1 MSIESIVACRLNNN
15 SYTLWRW
22 GMDINVEAIQGWFSL
37 YAPNI
42 IGAILIFI
50 VGKWLSHR
58 IANLLSR
65 IMERRN
71 VDLALVHFLTN
82 LIYYTLLVL
91 VVVAAAG
98 RLGINTTSFL
108 TIIGA
113 AGLAVGLA
121 LKDSLSNFAAGVMLV
136 LFKPFTIG
144 DVVSAAGITA
154 KVEKI
159 TIFNTLFCSADN
171 QLIIVP
177 NNKIISDIITNIN
190 AKDTRRI
197 DLTVGISYSDD
208 MANTKE
214 ILEQLA
220 RDDDRILQ
228 DPAPTVAVAELAD
241 SSVNLV
247 FRPWVK
253 TADYWAVRF
262 DLTEKIKNRLDEA
275 GISIPFPQQDVHLF
289 VEKEEAAEV
298 MQ

>member
-1 MSIESIVACRLNNN
+1 MNIDLNAVW
-15 SYTLWRW
+15 LW
-22 GMDINVEAIQGWFSL
+22 VSAYSL
-37 YAPNI
+37 NI

-50 VGKWLSHR
+50 VGKWLSRR
-58 IANLLSR
+58 IANLLVK
-65 IMERRN
+65 I
-71 VDLALVHFLTN
+71 LAKNNIDQTLINFLAN
-82 LIYYTLLVL
+82 LTYYTLVVL

-136 LFKPFTIG
+136 LFKPFAIG
-144 DVVSAAGITA
+144 DVVSVAGITA
-154 KVEKI
+154 KVENI
-159 TIFNTLFCSADN
+159 NIFNTHFCSPDN

-190 AKDTRRI
+190 TKATRRV
-197 DLTVGISYSDD
+197 DLVVGISYGDD
-208 MANTKE
+208 MAQTKE
-214 ILEQLA
+214 ILSGLA
-220 RDDDRILQ
+220 KADSRILT
-228 DPAPTVAVAELAD
+228 DPAPTIAVAELAD

-253 TADYWAVRF
+253 TADYWDVKF
-262 DLTEKIKNRLDEA
+262 ELTEKIKNALDEA

-289 VEKEEAAEV
+289 VEKEESAKAA
-298 MQ
+298 

>member
-1 MSIESIVACRLNNN
+1 MNF
-15 SYTLWRW
+15 
-22 GMDINVEAIQGWFSL
+22 NVETFWDWVSMYSL
-37 YAPNI
+37 NI
-42 IGAILIFI
+42 IGAILIFL
-50 VGKWLSHR
+50 VGKWLARR
-58 IANLLSR
+58 IANLLAKLL
-65 IMERRN
+65 ERN
-71 VDLALVHFLTN
+71 NIDLTLVHFLTN
-82 LIYYTLLVL
+82 LTYYSLIVL

-136 LFKPFTIG
+136 LFRPFTIG
-144 DVVSAAGITA
+144 DVVSTAGITA

-159 TIFNTLFCSADN
+159 TIFNTLFCSPDN

-177 NNKIISDIITNIN
+177 NNKIISDIITNIT

-208 MANTKE
+208 MAKTKD
-214 ILEQLA
+214 ILIRLA
-220 RDDDRILQ
+220 KEESRILA

-253 TADYWAVRF
+253 TADYWDVRF
-262 DLTEKIKNRLDEA
+262 DLTERIKNRLDEA

-289 VEKEEAAEV
+289 VEKQESAQS
-298 MQ
+298 M

>member
-1 MSIESIVACRLNNN
+1 MEIN
-15 SYTLWRW
+15 
-22 GMDINVEAIQGWFSL
+22 MDAILSWLSL
-37 YAPNI
+37 YALNI
-42 IGAILIFI
+42 VGAILIFI
-50 VGKWLSHR
+50 VGKWLARR
-58 IANLLSR
+58 ITKILVKL
-65 IMERRN
+65 MERN
-71 VDLALVHFLTN
+71 KVDATLVSFLSN
-82 LIYYTLLVL
+82 LTYYSLVVL

-98 RLGINTTSFL
+98 RLGINTASFL

-136 LFKPFTIG
+136 LFRPFTIG

-159 TIFNTLFCSADN
+159 TIFNTLFCTPDN

-177 NNKIISDIITNIN
+177 NSKIVSDIITNIN

-208 MANTKE
+208 MAKTKE
-214 ILEQLA
+214 ILKRLA
-220 RDDDRILQ
+220 GEDARILKE
-228 DPAPTVAVAELAD
+228 PAPAVAVAELAD

-253 TADYWAVRF
+253 TSDYWDVRF
-262 DLTEKIKNRLDEA
+262 DLTEKIKNALDEA
-275 GISIPFPQQDVHLF
+275 GISIPFPQQDVHLI
-289 VEKEEAAEV
+289 VEKEEAAQV
-298 MQ
+298 M

>member
-1 MSIESIVACRLNNN
+1 MNVNVDAIW
-15 SYTLWRW
+15 LW
-22 GMDINVEAIQGWFSL
+22 VSTYSL
-37 YAPNI
+37 NI

-50 VGKWLSHR
+50 VGKWLARR
-58 IANLLSR
+58 ISRLLAKLLEKNR
-65 IMERRN
+65 
-71 VDLALVHFLTN
+71 VDLALVNFLSNMT
-82 LIYYTLLVL
+82 YYTLVVL

-98 RLGINTTSFL
+98 RLGINTASFL

-121 LKDSLSNFAAGVMLV
+121 LKDSLANFAAGVMLV
-136 LFKPFTIG
+136 LFRPFTIG

-154 KVEKI
+154 KVENI
-159 TIFNTLFCSADN
+159 TIFNTLFCTPDN

-177 NNKIISDIITNIN
+177 NGKIMSDIITNIN
-190 AKDTRRI
+190 AKETRRI

-208 MANTKE
+208 MAKTKE
-214 ILEQLA
+214 ILAGLA
-220 RDDDRILQ
+220 KEDSRILV

-253 TADYWAVRF
+253 TGDYWDVRF
-262 DLTEKIKNRLDEA
+262 DLTEKIKNSLDEA

-289 VEKEEAAEV
+289 VDKEEAAQV
-298 MQ
+298 M

>member
-1 MSIESIVACRLNNN
+1 MNF
-15 SYTLWRW
+15 
-22 GMDINVEAIQGWFSL
+22 NVEAFWNWVSMYSL
-37 YAPNI
+37 NI
-42 IGAILIFI
+42 IGAILIFL
-50 VGKWLSHR
+50 VGKWLARR
-58 IANLLSR
+58 ISNLLSKLL
-65 IMERRN
+65 ERN
-71 VDLALVHFLTN
+71 NIDLTLVHFLTN
-82 LIYYTLLVL
+82 LTYYSLIVL

-136 LFKPFTIG
+136 LFRPFTVG
-144 DVVSAAGITA
+144 DVVSTAGITA

-159 TIFNTLFCSADN
+159 TIFNTQFCSPDN

-208 MANTKE
+208 MAKTKD
-214 ILEQLA
+214 ILERLA
-220 RDDDRILQ
+220 KEESRILA

-253 TADYWAVRF
+253 TADYWDVRF
-262 DLTEKIKNRLDEA
+262 GLTERIKNSLDEA

-289 VEKEEAAEV
+289 VEKQEAAQS
-298 MQ
+298 M

>member
-1 MSIESIVACRLNNN
+1 MMSI
-15 SYTLWRW
+15 
-22 GMDINVEAIQGWFSL
+22 NVDVVWSWFSAYSL
-37 YAPNI
+37 NI

-50 VGKWLSHR
+50 VGKWLSRR
-58 IANLLSR
+58 IANILAKILAKN
-65 IMERRN
+65 N
-71 VDLALVHFLTN
+71 VDQTLVNFLANLT
-82 LIYYTLLVL
+82 YYTLLVL
-91 VVVAAAG
+91 VIVAAAG

-136 LFKPFTIG
+136 LFRPFAIG
-144 DVVSAAGITA
+144 DVVSVAGITA
-154 KVEKI
+154 KVENI
-159 TIFNTLFCSADN
+159 NIFNTHFCSPDN

-197 DLTVGISYSDD
+197 DLVVGISYSDD
-208 MANTKE
+208 MARTRE
-214 ILEQLA
+214 ILAGLA
-220 RDDDRILQ
+220 KDDSRVLT
-228 DPAPTVAVAELAD
+228 DPAPIIAVAELAD

-253 TADYWAVRF
+253 TADYWDVRF
-262 DLTEKIKNRLDEA
+262 DLTEKIKNALDAA

-289 VEKEEAAEV
+289 VEKEEAAKV
-298 MQ
+298 M

>member
-1 MSIESIVACRLNNN
+1 MNFDVNAIWLWLTKYSLNIV
-15 SYTLWRW
+15 
-22 GMDINVEAIQGWFSL
+22 
-37 YAPNI
+37 
-42 IGAILIFI
+42 GAVLILI

-58 IANLLSR
+58 ISR
-65 IMERRN
+65 ILSKLLEKN
-71 VDLALVHFLTN
+71 KVDLALVNFLTN
-82 LIYYTLLVL
+82 ITYYTLLVL

-98 RLGINTTSFL
+98 RIGINTTSFL

-121 LKDSLSNFAAGVMLV
+121 LKDSLANFAAGVMLV

-144 DVVSAAGITA
+144 DVVTAAGITA
-154 KVEKI
+154 KVENI
-159 TIFNTLFCSADN
+159 SIFNTLFITPDN

-177 NNKIISDIITNIN
+177 NNKIMSEIITNIN

-208 MANTKE
+208 MAKTKE
-214 ILEQLA
+214 ILAGLA
-220 RDDDRILQ
+220 REDSRVLT
-228 DPAPTVAVAELAD
+228 DPPPFIAVAELAD

-253 TADYWAVRF
+253 TADYWNVRF
-262 DLTEKIKNRLDEA
+262 DLTEKIKNSLDEA

-289 VEKEEAAEV
+289 VDKEEVAAV
-298 MQ
+298 M